1 MTSSLG
7 RFFTIVRAFSIYY
20 WKAYVVHSG
29 KEKDQTLKRATLFRE
44 TFEDLGS
51 VFFKFGQ
58 LLGLRPDFLP
68 AEYCRELFY
77 LLEEAPIVP
86 KEEVTTIITEE
97 LGDTPDKIYKEFDYK
112 PLAIASFGQVHKAK
126 LRSGEDVVVK
136 VQRPNLDQLVKLDI
150 SILKFMA
157 KLIDFFPLGLNKILP
172 IVEEFEYWTH
182 EELDYI
188 QEASYTLKF
197 FKKMNELVIPNVYS
211 KFSTPKVLT
220 TTYLKGITLSKVLVA
235 KRNGDKGVLGN
246 LKNKGFSAQK
256 VSLMLFRIFAKM
268 IYIDGFFHA
277 DPHPANV
284 MWLDNGKLALI
295 DFGIVGT
302 LSEIQRRLCLR
313 YTRSA
318 LCGDGDTAF
327 DALSKLCDISKTK
340 NLNQLKSEHDLL
352 IKDSLSNFEGNGELG
367 AKRQVLG
374 QKLYAT
380 VRLLQKHNVR
390 FPVDTMRYFRTIST
404 LENLI
409 LEINPTIKLFELAGK
424 LRNITMA
431 RLITDLPNLL
441 DKPKFEKSFYK
452 LVNALE
458 AELI

>member
-7 RFFTIVRAFSIYY
+7 RFLTIVRAFSVYY
-20 WKAYVVHSG
+20 WKAHVVNNG
-29 KEKDQTLKRATLFRE
+29 KANGLTRERAILFRE

-58 LLGLRPDFLP
+58 LLALRPDFLP
-68 AEYCRELFY
+68 TEYCRELFY
-77 LLEEAPIVP
+77 LLEEAPLVP
-86 KEEVTTIITEE
+86 KEEVISIIKAE
-97 LGDTPDKIYKEFDYK
+97 LGDVPDKIYKEFDYE

-126 LRSGEDVVVK
+126 LRNGEDVVVK
-136 VQRPNLDQLVKLDI
+136 VQRPDLDQLVKLDI
-150 SILKFMA
+150 SILKFIA
-157 KLIDFFPLGLNKILP
+157 RLIDLFPLGLNKVLP
-172 IVEEFEYWTH
+172 IVEEFEFWTR

-188 QEASYTLKF
+188 QEASYTTKF
-197 FKKMNELVIPNVYS
+197 FKKIDELVIPKVYS

-220 TTYLKGITLSKVLVA
+220 TTYLEGITLSKVLIA
-235 KRNGDKGVLGN
+235 KRNGDKGVLEN
-246 LKNKGFSAQK
+246 LKNKGFSPQK
-256 VSLMLFRIFAKM
+256 ISLMLFRIFAKM

-302 LSEIQRRLCLR
+302 LSEAQRRLCLR

-318 LCGDGDTAF
+318 LCGDGDTAY

-340 NLNQLKSEHDLL
+340 NLDQLKREHDLL
-352 IKDSLSNFEGNGELG
+352 IKDSLANFEGNGELG

-390 FPVDTMRYFRTIST
+390 FPVDTMRYFRTLST
-404 LENLI
+404 LESLVV
-409 LEINPTIKLFELAGK
+409 EINPTIKLSELARK

-431 RLITDLPNLL
+431 RLIVDLPDLF
-441 DKPKFEKSFYK
+441 DKSKFEKSFYK